1 MTPPRPTLPVPFLL
15 AWAVLASAA
24 VWAADEHSEQIH
36 RLEGELRAAPDHGGI
51 LFLLARE
58 RALAGDPAGALRDL
72 ERAIATGL
80 DLEVEAENAFLPL
93 RNKPEFMALLDR
105 ALDQR
110 VVARTSTEAFR
121 VPERDLIPEGLA
133 HDPVTG
139 DFFLGSLFKR
149 KIVRIGSREE
159 ASGQPRIRDFAT
171 SGQDG
176 LWEVLGMK
184 VDAKRRRLWVMT
196 AAGPAAGAQEGCSA
210 ALVYDLVTGTLARRY
225 LVDNAKAKH
234 LFNDV
239 ALAADGGAFLT
250 DSEAGAVWRIDPD
263 KDAPEPLLKP
273 GSLNYPNGIAL
284 SADEKR
290 LYVADFAHG
299 LSIVDVASGQ
309 IRALPHPSNVSL
321 HGVDGLYRHESGLIA
336 VQNGAGTERIV
347 RFRLDTDGL
356 QVLSLDI
363 LESRNPAFAIP
374 TTGVIVGS
382 EFYYIANSLLDRLG
396 PDGRLKPNARLEPVV
411 ILKAPLAP
419 PPGTVSPERRPGP
432 HASRPPLP
440 APRPPRTGSG

>member
-1 MTPPRPTLPVPFLL
+1 MKPLPTLRAPLL
-15 AWAVLASAA
+15 FAAAVLSAA
-24 VWAADEHSEQIH
+24 PAPAADEHTEQIH
-36 RLEGELRAAPDHGGI
+36 RLEGELRTAPDHGGV

-58 RALAGDPAGALRDL
+58 RALAGDAAGALRDL

-80 DLEVEAENAFLPL
+80 DLDVEAENAFLLL

-110 VVARTSTEAFR
+110 VVARTSSEAFR

-149 KIVRIGSREE
+149 KIVRIAGNLEGS
-159 ASGQPRIRDFAT
+159 AQLRIRDFAT

-184 VDAKRRRLWVMT
+184 VDAKRRLLWVMT
-196 AAGPAAGAQEGCSA
+196 AAGKAAGAQEGCSA
-210 ALVYDLVTGTLARRY
+210 ALVYDLGTGTLARRY
-225 LVDNAKAKH
+225 LLDNAKARH

-239 ALAADGGAFLT
+239 ALAADGRAFLT
-250 DSEAGAVWRIDPD
+250 DSEAGTVWRIDPG
-263 KDAPEPLLKP
+263 KDAPELLLKP
-273 GSLNYPNGIAL
+273 WSLGYPNGIAL

-290 LYVADFAHG
+290 LYVADFEHG
-299 LSIVDVASGQ
+299 IAIVDAASGDL
-309 IRALPHPSNVSL
+309 RPLPHPPNVSL
-321 HGVDGLYRHESGLIA
+321 HGVDGLYRHDSGLVA
-336 VQNGAGTERIV
+336 VQNGARTERIV
-347 RFRLDTDGL
+347 RFRLDKDGL
-356 QVLSLDI
+356 RVVSLDI

-396 PDGRLKPNARLEPVV
+396 PDGRLKPNPRLEPVV
-411 ILKAPLAP
+411 ILKAPLA
-419 PPGTVSPERRPGP
+419 RP
-432 HASRPPLP
+432 
-440 APRPPRTGSG
+440 

>member
-1 MTPPRPTLPVPFLL
+1 MKPLPTLRAPLL
-15 AWAVLASAA
+15 LTAAVLSAA
-24 VWAADEHSEQIH
+24 PAPAADEHTEQIH
-36 RLEGELRAAPDHGGI
+36 RLEGELRAAPDHGGV

-58 RALAGDPAGALRDL
+58 RALAGDAAGALRDL

-80 DLEVEAENAFLPL
+80 DLDVEAENAFLPL

-149 KIVRIGSREE
+149 KIVRIAGSVEGS
-159 ASGQPRIRDFAT
+159 APPRIQDFAT

-184 VDAKRRRLWVMT
+184 VDAKRRLLWVMT
-196 AAGPAAGAQEGCSA
+196 AAGKAAGAQEGCSA
-210 ALVYDLVTGTLARRY
+210 ALVYDLGTGTLARRY
-225 LVDNAKAKH
+225 LMDNAKARH

-239 ALAADGGAFLT
+239 ALAADGRAFLT
-250 DSEAGAVWRIDPD
+250 DSEAGTVWRIDPE
-263 KDAPEPLLKP
+263 KDAPELLLKP
-273 GSLNYPNGIAL
+273 WSLGYPNGIAL

-290 LYVADFAHG
+290 LYVADFEHG
-299 LSIVDVASGQ
+299 ISIVDAASGDL
-309 IRALPHPSNVSL
+309 RALPHPSNVSL
-321 HGVDGLYRHESGLIA
+321 HGVDGLYRHDSGLIA

-347 RFRLDTDGL
+347 RLRLDKDGL
-356 QVLSLDI
+356 RVVSLDI

-382 EFYYIANSLLDRLG
+382 EFYYIANSLLDRRG

-411 ILKAPLAP
+411 ILKAPLVP
-419 PPGTVSPERRPGP
+419 PPGPASPERRPGP
-432 HASRPPLP
+432 
-440 APRPPRTGSG
+440 